1 MPYGVYLSAAGANAQ
16 SHRLEVL
23 SNNLANVQTPG
34 YKPQQTILQAR
45 FAELIEEGEVSPGL
59 GGADDIGGGVTIQ
72 RAKTQFDQ
80 GPMKKTGGETDFA
93 INDAESFFVVQ
104 RGDERLM
111 TRAGDFLFDNQGRM
125 INPTGDKV
133 IGSDG
138 KNIQLDP
145 TQPYQV
151 GPEGRIQQGQNRYE
165 IMLAKPRSQGDLS
178 HVGGNLFKP
187 LADIDLVSATERHV
201 VAGQLEQSS
210 VKPTMAMM
218 ELIETGRMYEANVQM
233 IKNQDNVMGSL
244 IGRLLQ
250 P

>member
-45 FAELIEEGEVSPGL
+45 FAELIEQGEVSPGL

-72 RAKTQFDQ
+72 RSQTQFDQ
-80 GPMKKTGGETDFA
+80 GPMKNTGGETDFA
-93 INDAESFFVVQ
+93 INDDESFFVVQ
-104 RGDERLM
+104 RGEERLL
-111 TRAGDFLFDNQGRM
+111 TRAGEFTFDHHGRM
-125 INPTGDKV
+125 INPAGDQV

-138 KNIQLDP
+138 KHIQLDP
-145 TQPYQV
+145 TKPYHV
-151 GPEGRIQQGQNRYE
+151 APEGRIQQGDTRYE
-165 IMLAKPRSQGDLS
+165 IMLAKPKSQGDLT
-178 HVGGNLFKP
+178 HLGGNLFKP
-187 LADIDLVSATERHV
+187 LADFDLVPGNGRRV

-218 ELIETGRMYEANVQM
+218 ELIETSRMYEANVQM

-244 IGRLLQ
+244 ISRVLQ
-250 P
+250 S